1 MRPPTRITETTH
13 MTEDVDRGNAS
24 ESSQVPRRKRLM
36 WGMGGFTDATII
48 YGVFS
53 LVNAVYVNALGV
65 NAVLVGLA
73 CAIPRLFDSLSD
85 PLVGH
90 LSDNTHSRWGRR
102 RPWLL
107 AGLLISAV
115 SGVLIWNAPLPENT
129 VSPRSL
135 TAPAESTVH
144 EAAPVRPSDG
154 ESVAGQSSDEKES
167 WWNTAGKALRADWTT
182 FLYLTVMIMLL
193 LAVGYTFF
201 NVPHYAMGYEMTTDY
216 NERTHL
222 FKWRFAFFAA
232 AGFMTPW
239 LMPLCMWFEGDR
251 AQVLRGSQ
259 GVFPVALIVAGVI
272 LVTGIPSLFCQERAV
287 MPAQETKV
295 RLRDAIRLTFGNSPF
310 LLLVGG
316 NFIARFG
323 MAVTGIFFYYV
334 FVYHIGKGEQLAG
347 AALLAVFFNAIN
359 IASFFAMQPIASLSA
374 RIGKKPTLILMLAM
388 SAVAYASLLVTFSNS
403 DDSFIRQSIVFGS
416 SSWTF
421 YMQWPSI
428 VTAVLIG
435 VFTNTMPMITNS
447 MIADVCDYD
456 ELRCGKRREGFYGAV
471 YTSTEKTAWS
481 ISLAFQGVLLVASG
495 FNAALTLQEPETIR
509 YWLLA
514 LVITQPVGFLIGIL
528 LILFYPLTR
537 TRVAEIRSAL
547 NARAGTTGVAEG
559 V

>member
-1 MRPPTRITETTH
+1 MH
-13 MTEDVDRGNAS
+13 MTENNNRG
-24 ESSQVPRRKRLM
+24 EQPGSSQVPRRKRLM

-73 CAIPRLFDSLSD
+73 CAIPRLLDSFSD

-90 LSDNTHSRWGRR
+90 LSDNTRSRWGRR

-115 SGVLIWNAPLPENT
+115 SGVLLWNAPLPERT
-129 VSPRSL
+129 VSPHSFV
-135 TAPAESTVH
+135 APAESAVH
-144 EAAPVRPSDG
+144 EAAPVRPPDG
-154 ESVAGQSSDEKES
+154 ESVTGRGSGEEES
-167 WWNTAGKALRADWTT
+167 WWTTAGKALRADWGT
-182 FLYLTVMIMLL
+182 FFYLTVMITLL
-193 LAVGYTFF
+193 LAVGYTLF

-216 NERTHL
+216 DERTHL
-222 FKWRFAFFAA
+222 FKWRFVFFAA

-251 AQVLRGSQ
+251 AQLLRGSQ
-259 GVFPVALIVAGVI
+259 GVFSVALIVAVVI
-272 LVTGIPSLFCQERAV
+272 MATGIPSLFCKERTVVTGQVAR
-287 MPAQETKV
+287 V
-295 RLRDAIRLTFGNSPF
+295 RLRDAIRLTFGNPSF
-310 LLLVGG
+310 LLLVAS

-334 FVYHIGKGEQLAG
+334 FVYHLGKGEQLAG

-359 IASFFAMQPIASLSA
+359 IASFIAMQPLASLSA
-374 RIGKKPTLILMLAM
+374 RIGKKPTLVLMLAM
-388 SAVAYASLLVTFSNS
+388 SAVAYASVLVTFSNS

-421 YMQWPSI
+421 FVQWPSI

-435 VFTNTMPMITNS
+435 GFTNTMPMITNS

-471 YTSTEKTAWS
+471 YTSIEKTAWS
-481 ISLAFQGVLLVASG
+481 VSLAFQGVLLVASG
-495 FNAALTLQEPETIR
+495 FNAALTMQAPETIR
-509 YWLLA
+509 YWMLA
-514 LVITQPVGFLIGIL
+514 LVTTQPAGFLIGIV

-537 TRVAEIRSAL
+537 TRVAEIRGAL
-547 NARAGTTGVAEG
+547 DARAGSTGPVEG
-559 V
+559 A

>member
-1 MRPPTRITETTH
+1 MA
-13 MTEDVDRGNAS
+13 EDNTGGEQPGS
-24 ESSQVPRRKRLM
+24 PQVPRHKRLM
-36 WGMGGFTDATII
+36 WGMGGFADATII

-73 CAIPRLFDSLSD
+73 CAIPRLLDSLSD

-90 LSDNTHSRWGRR
+90 LSDNTRSRWGRR

-107 AGLLISAV
+107 AGLLISAA
-115 SGVLIWNAPLPENT
+115 SGVLLWNAPLPERT
-129 VSPRSL
+129 ASPLPL
-135 TAPAESTVH
+135 TAPAQNPVH
-144 EAAPVRPSDG
+144 ETAPVRPSDG
-154 ESVAGQSSDEKES
+154 ESVTGQGPGNEES
-167 WWNTAGKALRADWTT
+167 WWTTAVKALEADWDT
-182 FLYLTVMIMLL
+182 FLYLTAMITLL
-193 LAVGYTFF
+193 LAVGYTLF

-222 FKWRFAFFAA
+222 FKWRFVFFAA

-251 AQVLRGSQ
+251 AQLLRGSQ
-259 GVFPVALIVAGVI
+259 GVFAVAVIVAVI
-272 LVTGIPSLFCQERAV
+272 ILTTGIPSLFCKERAV
-287 MPAQETKV
+287 LPGQAAKV
-295 RLRDAIRLTFGNSPF
+295 RFRDAIRLTFSNPAF
-310 LLLVGG
+310 LLLVAS

-359 IASFFAMQPIASLSA
+359 IASFVAMQPLASLSA

-403 DDSFIRQSIVFGS
+403 DDSFIRHSIDIGS
-416 SSWTF
+416 SSWTIV
-421 YMQWPSI
+421 MQWPSI

-456 ELRCGKRREGFYGAV
+456 ELRSGKRREGFYGAV
-471 YTSTEKTAWS
+471 YTSIEKSAWS
-481 ISLAFQGVLLVASG
+481 VSLAFQGVLLAASG
-495 FNAALTLQEPETIR
+495 FNAALTLQAPETIR
-509 YWLLA
+509 YWMLA
-514 LVITQPVGFLIGIL
+514 LVITQPVGFLIGIGL
-528 LILFYPLTR
+528 MLFYPLTG
-537 TRVAEIRSAL
+537 TRVAEIRSVL
-547 NARAGTTGVAEG
+547 NARAGTTGAVEG